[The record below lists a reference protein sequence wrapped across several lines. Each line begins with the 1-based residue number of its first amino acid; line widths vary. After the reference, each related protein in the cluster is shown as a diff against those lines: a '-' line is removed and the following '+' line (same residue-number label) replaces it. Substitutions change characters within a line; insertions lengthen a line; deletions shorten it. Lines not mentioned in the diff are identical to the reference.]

1 MGRGTEIISNNDLAT
16 HAERAQHHPT
26 LGEKPVRHS
35 LAAQRVQCL
44 VVVLAAARVTAVAWI
59 GSLAWELPHT
69 RGTGQKKK
77 GGGTQRLVPQFLDA
91 IPALCGCSAVSSVPP
106 NSPSFPPFAPNNYQV
121 NSISQIIFIEH
132 LL

>member
-59 GSLAWELPHT
+59 GSLAQELLHT
-69 RGTGQKKK
+69 C
-77 GGGTQRLVPQFLDA
+77 GGHGL
-91 IPALCGCSAVSSVPP
+91 
-106 NSPSFPPFAPNNYQV
+106 NK
-121 NSISQIIFIEH
+121 
-132 LL
+132 